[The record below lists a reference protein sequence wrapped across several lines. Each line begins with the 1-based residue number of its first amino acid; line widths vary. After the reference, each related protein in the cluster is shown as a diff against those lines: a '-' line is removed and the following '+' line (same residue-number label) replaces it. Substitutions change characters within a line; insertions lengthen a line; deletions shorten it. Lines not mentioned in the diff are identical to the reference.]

1 MMSGCRSR
9 NNVNPLIK
17 RLVRLVIA
25 GVIFGFPLS
34 SFFSHT
40 FSLSLEQEIERAKM
54 HAGEYSEKC
63 PVYKNAT
70 IRERLFDGN
79 VRKLSW
85 CEDYV
90 GLL

>member
-1 MMSGCRSR
+1 MSDCPPP
-9 NNVNPLIK
+9 NNANSLI
-17 RLVRLVIA
+17 VRLMRLTIL

-40 FSLSLEQEIERAKM
+40 FSLSLEQEVERAKM
-54 HAGEYSEKC
+54 HAGEYSERC

-70 IRERLFDGN
+70 VHERLFDGN

-85 CEDYV
+85 CEDYIS
-90 GLL
+90 LL